1 MFVGRSEEKKAII
14 KRIDRSNLEFGIL
27 YGRRRIGK
35 TTLLK
40 NILEERRGIYFVA
53 SEMDLSYNLEAFSR
67 VVANYFNQPISFS
80 SLEMIFAYLKKKS
93 ERERLFVVIDEF
105 TYLFVREKGIESML
119 QNILDHVI
127 NEANMTLIL
136 SGSQV
141 GMIEDVLSYKRP
153 LYGRLTFKI
162 KLEDFDYFDA
172 SSFYP
177 NYSNEDKVIAYSIF
191 GGIPHYLARISDRL
205 TIKENVINLLSG
217 KNADF
222 KDEIDFFLK
231 QELRSIS
238 VYGMIISAIASGATK
253 LNEIAQSALIKE
265 TGTAS
270 KYIDTLR
277 DLNIVEKEVCFG
289 EKINSKRTIYKI
301 KDNFFN
307 FYYFFI
313 HKNKSQIALMDDN
326 YFYDAFIVPSL
337 STYVGNKFETIAKQF
352 LIKKNKM
359 NKVDPFFEIARYWGN
374 NKDLKR
380 EVEIDL
386 VTKGKNALV
395 VYECKWTN
403 DLFRLAEVKSFKQ
416 NASHLRPTSYQAFSK
431 SGYSDDARKA
441 LDKAYIID
449 DLYSLQIK

>member
-40 NILEERRGIYFVA
+40 NILEERRGIDFVA

-67 VVANYFNQPISFS
+67 VVANYFNEPISFA

-205 TIKENVINLLSG
+205 TIIENVINLLSG
-217 KNADF
+217 KTLIS
-222 KDEIDFFLK
+222 KMIDFSSNKNCGL
-231 QELRSIS
+231 
-238 VYGMIISAIASGATK
+238 SAFTHDYFCDCQWCDK